1 MLPQSVKREA
11 RKSQRR
17 LFRHPAM
24 ILNSDKSIFGQ
35 CTMLDVSANGA
46 KIKLQVGDQVPDEFI
61 LLLSKGGKVSR
72 QCKVSWRRETE
83 IGVQFVVG
91 SSKDKI

>member
-1 MLPQSVKREA
+1 MTKEA
-11 RKSQRR
+11 RKGRR
-17 LFRHPAM
+17 RIVRHPAM

-46 KIKLQVGDQVPDEFI
+46 KIKLQVGDQVPDKFI
-61 LLLSKGGKVSR
+61 LLLSKDGKVSR
-72 QCKVSWRRETE
+72 QCKVSWRKGTE

-91 SSKDKI
+91 SSKDNT